1 MRTKSQPL
9 RMQSAVEEL
18 GAQVKDDD
26 KVWSLDHRGIGERTN
41 CSLFG
46 EYGKGSACSPAST
59 PHPHPNSLGETYKLG
74 QPQPT
79 FLCSDLTTY

>member
-46 EYGKGSACSPAST
+46 EYGK
-59 PHPHPNSLGETYKLG
+59 
-74 QPQPT
+74 
-79 FLCSDLTTY
+79 